1 VGDYYRCEITPKKER
16 DPIIEGLDPTPVRS
30 RTAFQQSQD
39 VPYTLS
45 SVHNSVLPDTY
56 G

>member
-1 VGDYYRCEITPKKER
+1 MEW

-30 RTAFQQSQD
+30 RTAFQQSRD
-39 VPYTLS
+39 VRNILS
-45 SVHNSVLPDTY
+45 SVHNPVLSDTY